1 MKIPIIR
8 GVVRRRL
15 LVNYRVDA
23 GVMRDWLPAPFEPM
37 LHQGW
42 AVAGVCLLRVE
53 QMPRSLARFGRG
65 LGSENAAHRVA
76 VRWTEGSEVHEGVYV
91 CSSHTDSLL
100 GHLARRGVLPGEQ
113 RRARFRVEDDG
124 REIGLSMRSA
134 NRRVVV
140 ELAGHATAAMPPS
153 SIFNSIREA
162 SVFFERGSVGYAP
175 SEGGSGYVGVAADA
189 PHWAVHPL
197 AVTHVSSSFFDD
209 ETRFPAGS
217 AEFDHAL
224 VMRDV
229 EHIWRGLPELA
240 RERGGPV
247 SHEPASNR

>member
-1 MKIPIIR
+1 MKIPIIH

-23 GVMRDWLPAPFEPM
+23 GVMRDWLPDPFEPL
-37 LHQGW
+37 LHRGW
-42 AVAGVCLLRVE
+42 AVAGVCLIRVE
-53 QMPRSLARFGRG
+53 QMPRTLARFGRG
-65 LGSENAAHRVA
+65 LGNENAAHRVA
-76 VRWTEGSEVHEGVYV
+76 VRWPEGSEVHEGVYV

-100 GHLARRGVLPGEQ
+100 GHLARRAVLPGEQ
-113 RRARFRVEDDG
+113 HRARFRVRDDG

-134 NRRVVV
+134 DRGLVV
-140 ELAGHATAAMPPS
+140 EFAGHATAAMPPA
-153 SIFNSIREA
+153 SIFGSTREA
-162 SVFFERGSVGYAP
+162 SVFFERGSIGYAP
-175 SEGGSGYVGVAADA
+175 AQGGRGYEGMAAET

-209 ETRFPAGS
+209 GTRFPPGS

-224 VMRDV
+224 VMRDI
-229 EHIWRGLPELA
+229 EHVWRGLPEMA
-240 RERGGPV
+240 RDGGGPV

>member
-8 GVVRRRL
+8 GVVRRHL

-23 GVMRDWLPAPFEPM
+23 GVMRDWLPAPFEPK
-37 LHQGW
+37 LHRGW
-42 AVAGVCLLRVE
+42 AVAGVCLIRVE

-76 VRWTEGSEVHEGVYV
+76 VRWPEGPDVHEGVYV

-100 GHLARRGVLPGEQ
+100 GHLSRRGVLPGEQ
-113 RRARFRVEDDG
+113 RRARFRVWDDG
-124 REIGLSMRSA
+124 REIGLSMRSSD
-134 NRRVVV
+134 RSQVV
-140 ELAGHATAAMPPS
+140 ELAGHAGAAMPPS
-153 SIFNSIREA
+153 SIFGSIREA

-175 SEGGSGYVGVAADA
+175 SQGGRGYVGVAADA

-197 AVTHVSSSFFDD
+197 AVTHVSSSFFEDG
-209 ETRFPAGS
+209 TRFPPGS

-229 EHIWRGLPELA
+229 EHVWRGLPELA
-240 RERGGPV
+240 RDRRGTV
-247 SHEPASNR
+247 SHEPASNS